1 MMKRLGI
8 VVTAAIFLVACS
20 NSGNSYDKAIA
31 EVIKLE
37 NEALEKPGVKK
48 DIDSLKREKACIR
61 VFEEGKYIV
70 IDYEIRNND
79 ISSWVYKKD
88 DNSYNRDAGAD
99 DEIEGLEPVYMENQD
114 LCQN

>member
-8 VVTAAIFLVACS
+8 VVTAAVFLAACG
-20 NSGNSYDKAIA
+20 NGNSYDKAID
-31 EVIKLE
+31 EVIEIE
-37 NEALEKPGVKK
+37 NEALKKPGVKK

-70 IDYEIRNND
+70 IDYEIRTND

-88 DNSYNRDAGAD
+88 ENSYNRDAGAD
-99 DEIEGLEPVYMENQD
+99 DEVEELESVYVENED
-114 LCQN
+114 LCQD